1 MRKFVKMKIITLTI
15 IICSALYGNC
25 QQPYT
30 KNIEFNSWAECL
42 YAGTND
48 TLTLY
53 NVMGD
58 AYINTNKVFVKFM
71 CSEVIKPKEELGS

>member
-1 MRKFVKMKIITLTI
+1 MKIITLTI

-30 KNIEFNSWAECL
+30 KNIEFNSWAECMW
-42 YAGTND
+42 AGTND

-53 NVMGD
+53 QVMGD
-58 AYINTNKVFVKFM
+58 EYINTNKVFVKFM
-71 CSEVIKPKEELGS
+71 CAEVIKLKEELGS

>member
-1 MRKFVKMKIITLTI
+1 MKIITLTI

-30 KNIEFNSWAECL
+30 KDVEYKTWAECMWG
-42 YAGTND
+42 GTND

-53 NVMGD
+53 QVMGNE
-58 AYINTNKVFVKFM
+58 YINTNKVYVKFY
-71 CSEVIKPKEELGS
+71 CHEVTKPKEELGS

>member
-1 MRKFVKMKIITLTI
+1 MKIITLTI

-30 KNIEFNSWAECL
+30 KNIEFNSWAECM
-42 YAGTND
+42 YVGTND

-53 NVMGD
+53 NVMGEE
-58 AYINTNKVFVKFM
+58 YINTNKIFIKFA
-71 CSEVIKPKEELGS
+71 CAEIDRPKEELRS

>member
-1 MRKFVKMKIITLTI
+1 MKIITLTI

-30 KNIEFNSWAECL
+30 KDVEYKTWAECMWG
-42 YAGTND
+42 GTND

-53 NVMGD
+53 QVMGNE
-58 AYINTNKVFVKFM
+58 YINTNKVYVKFY
-71 CSEVIKPKEELGS
+71 CQEVRKPKEELGS

>member
-1 MRKFVKMKIITLTI
+1 MKIITLSI

-30 KNIEFNSWAECL
+30 KNIEFNSWAECM

-53 NVMGD
+53 NVMGEE
-58 AYINTNKVFVKFM
+58 YINTNKIYVKFL
-71 CSEVIKPKEELGS
+71 CQEKLKEDEGLDS

>member
-1 MRKFVKMKIITLTI
+1 MKIITLTI

>member
-1 MRKFVKMKIITLTI
+1 MKIITLSI
-15 IICSALYGNC
+15 IICPALYGNC

-30 KNIEFNSWAECL
+30 KNVEFKTWAECM

-53 NVMGD
+53 NLMGEE
-58 AYINTNKVFVKFM
+58 YINLNKIFVKFM
-71 CSEVIKPKEELGS
+71 CAEQLKKEEKIDS